1 MPLDVEGICPAL
13 NTSSMCAP
21 KVTNNIRTTYQPT
34 GPGEAPVPLEVEG
47 MWPYW
52 LEESGRAP
60 NTVHNSLVAMDSMF
74 LLTGACRCSWCRFSR
89 FLAGL
94 EIVLRSSSSSL
105 NGVRCQRYRLVDV
118 LSSSPLFLC
127 SAHWQCAGVHAA
139 THCQLLQ
146 ALGADVSLDLKSTL
160 LRSTAAVALLGC

>member
-1 MPLDVEGICPAL
+1 
-13 NTSSMCAP
+13 
-21 KVTNNIRTTYQPT
+21 
-34 GPGEAPVPLEVEG
+34 

-94 EIVLRSSSSSL
+94 EIVSRSSSSSL

-118 LSSSPLFLC
+118 LSPSPLFLC
-127 SAHWQCAGVHAA
+127 SAPGCMQRL
-139 THCQLLQ
+139 T
-146 ALGADVSLDLKSTL
+146 ALGADVSLNLKPC
-160 LRSTAAVALLGC
+160 RSTHGGQEHAAAIDGGGGAAGCGGALLALTNSYIF